1 MKNIYK
7 LISLFLTVL
16 MLLGTFSV
24 LFTTNVFAAD
34 ETEEG
39 DDEQITVEI
48 EEIADYTTQLFATPE
63 EKLAT
68 MKLFLTKG
76 DYPTAAPDGWR
87 SIPPHRLPPYQSGTW
102 AAERYRCRRQRWS

>member
-1 MKNIYK
+1 
-7 LISLFLTVL
+7 

-76 DYPTAAPDGWR
+76 DYQLYVDDYSERLHVSTPKQAKSSLLTPT
-87 SIPPHRLPPYQSGTW
+87 T
-102 AAERYRCRRQRWS
+102 